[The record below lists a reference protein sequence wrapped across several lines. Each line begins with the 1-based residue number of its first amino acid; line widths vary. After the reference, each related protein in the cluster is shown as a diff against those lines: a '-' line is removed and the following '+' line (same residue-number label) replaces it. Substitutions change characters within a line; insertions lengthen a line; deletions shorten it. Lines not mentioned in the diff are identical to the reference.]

1 MVCMDLDG
9 CAHWPSSERIFSKAE
24 GGRGKQ
30 ERSGGKISTWS
41 GGHRLSPPNAEGLDV
56 YPQIS

>member
-9 CAHWPSSERIFSKAE
+9 CAHWSVLERIFSKA

-30 ERSGGKISTWS
+30 GRSGGKISTWP
-41 GGHRLSPPNAEGLDV
+41 GGHPLSPPNAEGLDV
-56 YPQIS
+56 YPQII